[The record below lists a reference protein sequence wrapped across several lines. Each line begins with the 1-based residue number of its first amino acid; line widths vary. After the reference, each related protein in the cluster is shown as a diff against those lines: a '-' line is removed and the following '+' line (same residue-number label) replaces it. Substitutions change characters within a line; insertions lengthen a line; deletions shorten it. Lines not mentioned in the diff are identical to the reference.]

1 MWQFAE
7 TTRGLADACEQLG
20 VPVTGGN
27 VSFYNQTG
35 DIAIL
40 PTPII
45 GVLGVIDDV
54 NRRTPM
60 SWRADGDAI
69 WLVGDTHDELGG
81 SEWAHQVHGHLGGL
95 PPVVDL
101 SRERQVGEIAVAA
114 SRDGLLTAAHDV
126 SVGGLAITLVEMAL
140 RAGKGARVF
149 LPDGMDPFVALF
161 SESAGRIVFV
171 VPRTEEVRF
180 TDMCTAR
187 GVPASRIGVVDA
199 EVDGLDVQGQFTVS
213 LPELRDASERT
224 FAQLFDQR

>member
-1 MWQFAE
+1 
-7 TTRGLADACEQLG
+7 
-20 VPVTGGN
+20 
-27 VSFYNQTG
+27 
-35 DIAIL
+35 
-40 PTPII
+40 
-45 GVLGVIDDV
+45 
-54 NRRTPM
+54 
-60 SWRADGDAI
+60 
-69 WLVGDTHDELGG
+69 
-81 SEWAHQVHGHLGGL
+81 
-95 PPVVDL
+95 
-101 SRERQVGEIAVAA
+101 
-114 SRDGLLTAAHDV
+114 
-126 SVGGLAITLVEMAL
+126 LAITLVEMAL